1 MEQINIFSKREEI
14 ANAITHGIGAL
25 LSVVALT
32 LLIVYASMYGSAAHV
47 VSFTIFGVTMLN
59 LYVSSTL
66 LHALPKGKAKDI
78 FEILDHSSIYL
89 FIAGTY
95 TPITLIVMDGA
106 LGWVLFGIVWGVTVF
121 GIVFKVFFVKK
132 FLFVSTILYILLG
145 WLVVI
150 GWDQIISNLHGN
162 GVTLLVIG
170 GVLYTVGTIFFLW
183 RGFKYHHAIWHLF
196 VVGGSVFHFFAIFL
210 YVLPL

>member
-32 LLIVYASMYGSAAHV
+32 LLVVYASMYGSAAHV

-66 LHALPKGKAKDI
+66 LHALPKGKAKDV

-121 GIVFKVFFVKK
+121 GIAFIVFFVKK
-132 FLFVSTILYILLG
+132 FLFILTVLDTLLS
-145 WLVVI
+145 WLFVI
-150 GWDQIISNLHGN
+150 GWDLIISNIHGN
-162 GVTLLVIG
+162 GVTWLVIG
-170 GVLYTVGTIFFLW
+170 GVLYTIGSIFFLW
-183 RGFKYHHAIWHLF
+183 RGYKYHHAI
-196 VVGGSVFHFFAIFL
+196 
-210 YVLPL
+210 

>member
-1 MEQINIFSKREEI
+1 
-14 ANAITHGIGAL
+14 
-25 LSVVALT
+25 
-32 LLIVYASMYGSAAHV
+32 
-47 VSFTIFGVTMLN
+47 LN

-66 LHALPKGKAKDI
+66 LHALLKGKATAV
-78 FEILDHSSIYL
+78 FEILVHSFIYL

-95 TPITLIVMDGA
+95 TPITLIVIDGVV
-106 LGWVLFGIVWGVTVF
+106 GWVLFGIVWGVTVV
-121 GIVFKVFFVKK
+121 GIVFKLFFVTK
-132 FLFVSTILYILLG
+132 FLFFSTILYILLG

-196 VVGGSVFHFFAIFL
+196 V
-210 YVLPL
+210 

>member
-1 MEQINIFSKREEI
+1 
-14 ANAITHGIGAL
+14 
-25 LSVVALT
+25 
-32 LLIVYASMYGSAAHV
+32 
-47 VSFTIFGVTMLN
+47 
-59 LYVSSTL
+59 VSSTL
-66 LHALPKGKAKDI
+66 LHALPKGKAKDV

-106 LGWVLFGIVWGVTVF
+106 LGWVLFGIVWGVTVV
-121 GIVFKVFFVKK
+121 GIVFIVFFVIRV
-132 FLFVSTILYILLG
+132 LFVSTILYILLG
-145 WLVVI
+145 LLVVI